1 MNYCEKIPV
10 KTRRIV
16 LSGVP
21 ERVDCEGL
29 EVTVLAK
36 GSDVYLKADETV
48 SNENAFIIENG
59 KTVTLCGSFVLS
71 GTSAEARLLYCKVI

>member
-10 KTRRIV
+10 KTRRIA
-16 LSGVP
+16 LSGNS

-36 GSDVYLKADETV
+36 GSDVYLKADESV
-48 SNENAFIIENG
+48 NDENAFIIENG
-59 KTVTLCGSFVLS
+59 NTVTLCGSFVLS
-71 GTSAEARLLYCKVI
+71 GVSAEARLLYCKVI